1 MTVAQVLS
9 KLQSGDIVP
18 ESEVLFTNEDGT
30 LWSDI
35 SVRSEFQNGRN
46 VTVIE
51 MSGELDYEDEEDD
64 EDIINTED

>member
-1 MTVAQVLS
+1 MTVGQVIS
-9 KLQSGDIVP
+9 KLQSGDIAP

-30 LWSDI
+30 LWSDV

-51 MSGELDYEDEEDD
+51 MSGELDFDDEEDD
-64 EDIINTED
+64 EDIIETED

>member
-1 MTVAQVLS
+1 MTVGQVIS
-9 KLQSGDIVP
+9 KLQLGGIAP

-64 EDIINTED
+64 EDIIDTED